1 MKKIQERREIEVTHK
16 DVERFFMLPNEAVSL
31 VLQSILSSSKNKNNF
46 GSYLL
51 DMGKPMKIMNLARKM
66 ITLNG
71 LIPEKDIKI
80 KITGLKKG
88 EKLSEKLFYE
98 NENPKKGKIKD
109 IFELKINKNYTNIK
123 KDLDKLQKQ
132 INKNLDNKKLLFT
145 VWDIYKKQ
153 IKFWKQNDRL

>member
-1 MKKIQERREIEVTHK
+1 
-16 DVERFFMLPNEAVSL
+16 
-31 VLQSILSSSKNKNNF
+31 
-46 GSYLL
+46 
-51 DMGKPMKIMNLARKM
+51 MKIINLAKKM

-71 LIPEKDIKI
+71 LIPGKDIKI

-123 KDLDKLQKQ
+123 KDLDNLQKQ
-132 INKNLDNKKLLFT
+132 INKNLDNKKLLLT

-153 IKFWKQNDRL
+153 IKFWNQK

>member
-1 MKKIQERREIEVTHK
+1 
-16 DVERFFMLPNEAVSL
+16 MLPNEAVSL
-31 VLQSILSSSKNKNNF
+31 VLQSILLSSKNKNNF

-51 DMGKPMKIMNLARKM
+51 DMGKPMKIINLARKM

-71 LIPEKDIKI
+71 LILGKDIKI

-123 KDLDKLQKQ
+123 KDLDHLQKQ
-132 INKNLDNKKLLFT
+132 INKNLDNEKLLLT

-153 IKFWKQNDRL
+153 IKFWNQK

>member
-1 MKKIQERREIEVTHK
+1 MTHK

-88 EKLSEKLFYE
+88 ENYL
-98 NENPKKGKIKD
+98 
-109 IFELKINKNYTNIK
+109 KNYFMKTKIQRK
-123 KDLDKLQKQ
+123 EK
-132 INKNLDNKKLLFT
+132 
-145 VWDIYKKQ
+145 
-153 IKFWKQNDRL
+153 